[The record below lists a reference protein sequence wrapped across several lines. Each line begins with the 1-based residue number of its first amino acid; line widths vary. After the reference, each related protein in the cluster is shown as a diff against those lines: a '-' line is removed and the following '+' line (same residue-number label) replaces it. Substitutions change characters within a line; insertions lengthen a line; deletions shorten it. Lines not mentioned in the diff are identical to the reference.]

1 MGHTFK
7 GNRDLLLF
15 LLPGR
20 EVSDRSVIPYLL
32 GISASAQA
40 KDQESVINSWTLG
53 GGEQMGVQSNYPLS
67 HQVWIRTALLL
78 ALYEG
83 K

>member
-53 GGEQMGVQSNYPLS
+53 GGGTDGCTVKLPSKSSGLD
-67 HQVWIRTALLL
+67 
-78 ALYEG
+78 
-83 K
+83 